1 MTAPVPP
8 EGRGEG
14 PERLTSAEGHL
25 GWRVSALL
33 DGELLP
39 AEEGAARAHLSTCDR
54 CDRELAEVMAARSLV
69 RDLGIVEPPRGFLDQ
84 LVSTSQQASP
94 LRFGAVAL
102 AGIAALWIIL
112 LIVVA
117 SVALPQVVPPVDD
130 FVRQH
135 EVAATDPEL
144 LPTLEPVEVLD
155 GTGDDLAPPYVLPE
169 ELAAS
174 FERVVAYDKGEGVIQ
189 ALYRSEGVAVS
200 LFQQEG
206 SLDWDRLPDG
216 GEVRDVGGT
225 RAWVGTVDAV
235 GGVPGVEASG
245 SRAVVVVPD
254 GDLVYTLVTADPAE
268 VALDLV
274 ADLPDPGSTSWYQRI
289 RRRVGLE

>member
-1 MTAPVPP
+1 MAPVPP
-8 EGRGEG
+8 ERGDEG
-14 PERLTSAEGHL
+14 PDQLISADGHL

-39 AEEGAARAHLSTCDR
+39 AEESVARAHLGSCDR
-54 CDRELAEVMAARSLV
+54 CQVELAEVMAARSLV
-69 RDLGIVEPPRGFLDQ
+69 RGLGHVEPPRGFLDQ
-84 LVSTSQQASP
+84 LVSLPRHPSP

-102 AGIAALWIIL
+102 VGIAALWIIL
-112 LIVVA
+112 LVVAA

-135 EVAATDPEL
+135 EVAATDPQL

-155 GTGDDLAPPYVLPE
+155 GGADVLAPPYVLPD
-169 ELAAS
+169 ELATS
-174 FERVVAYDKGEGVIQ
+174 FRRVVAYDKGGGVIQ
-189 ALYRSEGVAVS
+189 ALYRSEEAAVS

-206 SLDWDRLPDG
+206 SLDWDRLPDD
-216 GEVRDVGGT
+216 GEVRTVAGT
-225 RAWVGTVDAV
+225 QAWVGTVDAV
-235 GGVPGVEASG
+235 GDLPGVDTSG
-245 SRAVVVVPD
+245 GRAVVVVPD
-254 GDLVYTLVTADPAE
+254 GDLVYTLVTADSAE

-274 ADLPDPGSTSWYQRI
+274 PSLPDPASASWFERV